1 MEVEIQNPTTQD
13 EATHIANLY
22 DTITFSNKV
31 VQQPTYATHETS
43 IIPTSGHAQPIPSI
57 TPMDLS
63 VVSTPRTTRRLPRL
77 TPAEYD
83 QLKAQGSCF

>member
-1 MEVEIQNPTTQD
+1 MEVEIRNPTTLD

-31 VQQPTYATHETS
+31 VPQPTYANHETS
-43 IIPTSGHAQPIPSI
+43 IIPTLNHAQPIPSI

-63 VVSTPRTTRRLPRL
+63 VISIPRTSRRLPRL

-83 QLKAQGSCF
+83 QLKAQGGCF